1 MKDLEACPF
10 QLVNPENCCYRGMW
24 VEGEMEMEGKIE
36 INSKSLCFGP
46 NQLMS
51 HQILPSLLSATLN
64 ILIEYY

>member
-1 MKDLEACPF
+1 MKDLEACPL

-24 VEGEMEMEGKIE
+24 VEREMEEKIE

-51 HQILPSLLSATLN
+51 HQILPSFFSATLN